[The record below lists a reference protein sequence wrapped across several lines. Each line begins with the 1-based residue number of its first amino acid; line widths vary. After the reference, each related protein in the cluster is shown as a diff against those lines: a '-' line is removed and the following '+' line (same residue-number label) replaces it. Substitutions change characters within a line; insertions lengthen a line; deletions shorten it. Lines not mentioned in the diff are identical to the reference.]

1 LEYNRSESSTLSGT
15 ENSTE
20 NSDMASLPW
29 FEHLTQGDRDLV
41 ARAAQEAGIGV
52 ERLRRDEDALA
63 AALAHH
69 ATFRIVWGDG
79 GDDALLRASP
89 FLVFAVAVHRAWSDV
104 GQARHIEEWV
114 GARQRVPVLGASD
127 LRVFLSDSQRRLF
140 VTSLLASYTRVA
152 SGSMWVQTDRGW
164 RRRRFSELDPVRLAS
179 LLDVVPEEEQPGIY
193 RRLGDLA
200 LFLTG
205 VFPDHTALHGFGPI
219 AEGRLLRAGRLPAG
233 AGALPPDAPGPVGL
247 LEHLG
252 QRWYKLACRATGTP
266 LTGTMRVVA
275 EVAEQFGLARR
286 VLNFV
291 TDRYLFPVRV
301 RWFGGP
307 PG

>member
-1 LEYNRSESSTLSGT
+1 
-15 ENSTE
+15 
-20 NSDMASLPW
+20 MASLPW
-29 FEHLTQGDRDLV
+29 FEHLTQGDRELV
-41 ARAAQEAGIGV
+41 ARAAHQAGIDV
-52 ERLRRDEDALA
+52 DRPRHDEKALA
-63 AALAHH
+63 AVLAHPG
-69 ATFRIVWGDG
+69 TFRFVWGDD

-104 GQARHIEEWV
+104 GQARHVEEWV
-114 GARQRVPVLGASD
+114 GARQRVPVLGTGD
-127 LRVFLSDSQRRLF
+127 LQGFLSDAPRRLF
-140 VTSLLASYTRVA
+140 VTSLLASYTRVV

-179 LLDVVPEEEQPGIY
+179 LLDIVPEEEQPGIY

-205 VFPDHTALHGFGPI
+205 VFPDHTAVAGFGPV
-219 AEGRLLRAGRLPAG
+219 AEGRLLRASRLSAG
-233 AGALPPDAPGPVGL
+233 AVPLSADVPGPVGL

-252 QRWYKLACRATGTP
+252 KRWYKLACGATAAP
-266 LTGTMRVVA
+266 STGTMRVVA

-286 VLNFV
+286 ALNFV
-291 TDRYLFPVRV
+291 TDRYLFPVRL